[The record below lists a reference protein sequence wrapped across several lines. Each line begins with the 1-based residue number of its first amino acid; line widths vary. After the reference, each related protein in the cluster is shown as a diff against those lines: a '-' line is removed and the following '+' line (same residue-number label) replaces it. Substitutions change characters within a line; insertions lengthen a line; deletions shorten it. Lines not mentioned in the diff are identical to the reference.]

1 MQPAQPIQC
10 YTYVYVLRDDHL
22 LLDNGL
28 WANLWGRLILSH
40 QPLVAGGSSSRVGL
54 CEVLSIH
61 IGVSAAFALFMSHLD
76 NYIVKFLWVH
86 MSWSSDLQV
95 STSFSM
101 MFLSLRYCMYIS
113 WVWPPHWQVF
123 SVFWSIV
130 DRWSPIAAKSF
141 FDEGLEPYLTDCM
154 TKHLECCLGLVN
166 FCQLGI
172 IREVDTSVEEKL
184 HKTSV

>member
-1 MQPAQPIQC
+1 MHSHIHKYILMQPAQPIQC

-113 WVWPPHWQVF
+113 WVWSQTCNDPPASAFQQLGQQA
-123 SVFWSIV
+123 WSITQV
-130 DRWSPIAAKSF
+130 ALYMWGTSP
-141 FDEGLEPYLTDCM
+141 
-154 TKHLECCLGLVN
+154 
-166 FCQLGI
+166 
-172 IREVDTSVEEKL
+172 KL
-184 HKTSV
+184 PLWVQPTLNTTYAIFLDW